1 MQRSKS
7 DALVLMSFA
16 SLSVFAAIAGD
27 LFGWKGVALAFSGYL
42 AIYFF
47 VAGVEADLN
56 RRLEAIRE
64 VLADL
69 RYQTRNLG
77 DGR

>member
-1 MQRSKS
+1 MRRPNT
-7 DALVLMSFA
+7 DAQVLMSYA
-16 SLSVFAAIAGD
+16 SLAVFAAIAGD

-42 AIYFF
+42 AIVFAM
-47 VAGVEADLN
+47 AGVEAALN
-56 RRLEAIRE
+56 GKLEAIRE
-64 VLADL
+64 VLAEI